1 MENYCHPWLLGRQEG
16 VHAIIYEHLWYVP
29 APPLHFHI
37 PSLNSGAATFFM
49 PVMDVILSGSSVQ
62 LVYAE

>member
-1 MENYCHPWLLGRQEG
+1 M
-16 VHAIIYEHLWYVP
+16 HAIIYEHFWYVP

-62 LVYAE
+62 LVYVE